1 MDEELKQALKD
12 NSLYDFIA
20 NGYYLLSPYNLK
32 EICLAI
38 LGVCYDKCHGDE
50 DEEALMKLIEEE
62 LHGRSYFDE
71 DNEDSN

>member
-1 MDEELKQALKD
+1 MDEELKQALKE
-12 NSLYDFIA
+12 NRLYDFIA
-20 NGYYLLSPYNLK
+20 NEYSQLGPYNLK

-38 LGVCYDKCHGDE
+38 LGVCYDKCCGDE

-71 DNEDSN
+71 DVK